1 MFTKESQSFIDTFLN
16 KIDIQLFLKNK
27 PLQILYHSLQN
38 PYEISKVKINHG
50 TKLYPQSDFIGDS
63 LSKKLSQ
70 RKNVLTLRWT
80 TYGNHTIHCILHIYF
95 KEGEKLPNTELLIKA
110 ISFITSFSKKERK
123 FTIHLCLLNDKKL
136 LRHNQKEI
144 SPNNV
149 NSGSN
154 RFSDTE
160 SEICV
165 FRKEEA
171 IKVLFHEIIHG
182 LRFSNL
188 GSHSEITQ
196 KLCQKYNLQSEN
208 ILIDESYT
216 EIWAKIFNC
225 YFVSSLT
232 NSDNKFQHFCTML
245 SLEQEF
251 SIYQGNKIKQF
262 TKKLKNK
269 NIDQKTNVSAY
280 YLITGEIF
288 SNFND
293 FLKLFHNPH
302 LKHNKKFINY
312 IYHLP
317 SIKKRKILKGDK
329 FYNTMRMTI
338 IELKIK

>member
-1 MFTKESQSFIDTFLN
+1 MFTKESQSFIDSFLN
-16 KIDIQLFLKNK
+16 KTNVQLFLKN
-27 PLQILYHSLQN
+27 PFLQTLYHSLEN
-38 PYEISKVKINHG
+38 PFEISKVKTTHG
-50 TKLYPQSDFIGDS
+50 TKLYPQNNFIANS

-70 RKNVLTLRWT
+70 RQNVLTLRWT
-80 TYGNHTIHCILHIYF
+80 TYSNHPIHCILHIYF

-136 LRHNQKEI
+136 LRKNQHKI
-144 SPNNV
+144 SPLNV

-165 FRKEEA
+165 WRNEEV

-188 GSHSEITQ
+188 GSHPEITQ
-196 KLCQKYNLQSEN
+196 KLCQKYNLESKD

-216 EIWAKIFNC
+216 EIWAKILNC

-232 NSDNKFQHFCTML
+232 NSDTKFQHFCTML

-251 SIYQGNKIKQF
+251 SIYQANKIKQF
-262 TKKLKNK
+262 VKKSKHKNL
-269 NIDQKTNVSAY
+269 DQETNVTAY
-280 YLITGEIF
+280 YLIVGEIF
-288 SNFND
+288 SHFND
-293 FLKLFHNPH
+293 FLQLFPNPYLQKNQKCYDYLFHLQPV
-302 LKHNKKFINY
+302 
-312 IYHLP
+312 
-317 SIKKRKILKGDK
+317 KKRKISPQDK
-329 FYNTMRMTI
+329 SYHTMRMTI
-338 IELKIK
+338 IELKI